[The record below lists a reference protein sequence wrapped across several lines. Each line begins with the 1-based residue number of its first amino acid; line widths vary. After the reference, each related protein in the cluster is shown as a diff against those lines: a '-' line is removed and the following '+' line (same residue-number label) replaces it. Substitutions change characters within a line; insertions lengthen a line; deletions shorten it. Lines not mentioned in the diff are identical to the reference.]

1 MLVEVA
7 NLVGKFIF
15 LDDQILISGD
25 ERMVSMLVEFNLS
38 IFYLQN

>member
-15 LDDQILISGD
+15 LDDQMLILD
-25 ERMVSMLVEFNLS
+25 EERMASMLVEFNLS
-38 IFYLQN
+38 RFYLQN